1 MCEIDG
7 PIQNECK
14 VIDRMLGWI
23 WKNILAYYFYYFC
36 HNRNSMSSILDY
48 YSEFTNI
55 VCLFVCYRY
64 PLDQQMMA
72 PSFPLQQVNC
82 NAVLVPSPV
91 FTSPIMIPQ
100 NSFITH
106 QATPT
111 FTSHPPAAPHGLP
124 LQQPQQFFQVNK
136 HNFDELIYSSLL
148 NHIILNHVLWFI
160 NILVTFCLSFSLEDA
175 ASGSDSQRSHSGLIP
190 HPQRSTAKHCGI
202 CTATTSTTAATA
214 ASSLPVQQ
222 PVGLQKH
229 ATAVAPP
236 PREKTKGC
244 QEGALSI

>member
-1 MCEIDG
+1 MGGLSLPSAAQLFNIPSKCVWIDS
-7 PIQNECK
+7 PIQTEYK
-14 VIDRMLGWI
+14 VIERMLGWI
-23 WKNILAYYFYYFC
+23 CYG
-36 HNRNSMSSILDY
+36 RNSKSSIRDY
-48 YSEFTNI
+48 YSKFTNI

-111 FTSHPPAAPHGLP
+111 FTPHPSAAPHGLP

-136 HNFDELIYSSLL
+136 HNFDSLWLRYTGLFSHWL
-148 NHIILNHVLWFI
+148 NQIILTWI
-160 NILVTFCLSFSLEDA
+160 MFC
-175 ASGSDSQRSHSGLIP
+175 DS
-190 HPQRSTAKHCGI
+190 
-202 CTATTSTTAATA
+202 
-214 ASSLPVQQ
+214 
-222 PVGLQKH
+222 
-229 ATAVAPP
+229 
-236 PREKTKGC
+236 
-244 QEGALSI
+244 

>member
-1 MCEIDG
+1 
-7 PIQNECK
+7 
-14 VIDRMLGWI
+14 MLGWI
-23 WKNILAYYFYYFC
+23 WKNILAYYFHYFC

-48 YSEFTNI
+48 YSEFTSI

-106 QATPT
+106 QATPS
-111 FTSHPPAAPHGLP
+111 FTPHPPASPHGLP

-136 HNFDELIYSSLL
+136 HNSDELWFRFTVLFSHQL
-148 NHIILNHVLWFI
+148 NHVILNHVL
-160 NILVTFCLSFSLEDA
+160 NILVTFCLSYSLEDA

-190 HPQRSTAKHCGI
+190 HP
-202 CTATTSTTAATA
+202 
-214 ASSLPVQQ
+214 
-222 PVGLQKH
+222 
-229 ATAVAPP
+229 
-236 PREKTKGC
+236 
-244 QEGALSI
+244 